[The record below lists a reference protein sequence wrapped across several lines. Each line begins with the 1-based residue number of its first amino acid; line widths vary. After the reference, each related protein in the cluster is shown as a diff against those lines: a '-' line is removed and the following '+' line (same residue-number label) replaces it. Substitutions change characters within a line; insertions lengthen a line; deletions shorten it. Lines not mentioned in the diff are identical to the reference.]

1 MRERL
6 VELGHRPEFGC
17 ELVGLEQDTEGV
29 TVRLAGKAGEQSLR
43 VRYLVGADGGRSFV
57 RHALD
62 IGFPGE
68 TLGVRAVVADVV
80 LTGLG
85 REAWHRFHEGSMD
98 RQMSLCPLA
107 GTDWFQLQ
115 APIPLDGDVDL
126 SAKGLSAMVAARTG
140 RDDIRI
146 QSVVWAS
153 AYAMNA
159 RLADRYRVGRAF
171 LIGDAAHIH
180 PPTGGQGLN
189 TSIQDACNLG
199 WKLAAVT
206 AGAPDALLDSYEE
219 ERRPI
224 AAGMLGLATK
234 LLDAA
239 RRGEMRR
246 GREVQ
251 QLDLGYPDSVLALEK
266 PERRG
271 GLLAGDRAP
280 DAPICGAAGQATRL
294 FALFKGPHWTLLGY
308 DVDGSAV
315 PPRPGLHIHTV
326 GPRGDI
332 IDDNGYLRGAYGLK
346 SGEWVLVRPDGYI
359 GAMVSSDE
367 IAALERYLQGVGFAG
382 G

>member
-1 MRERL
+1 
-6 VELGHRPEFGC
+6 
-17 ELVGLEQDTEGV
+17 
-29 TVRLAGKAGEQSLR
+29 
-43 VRYLVGADGGRSFV
+43 
-57 RHALD
+57 
-62 IGFPGE
+62 
-68 TLGVRAVVADVV
+68 
-80 LTGLG
+80 
-85 REAWHRFHEGSMD
+85 
-98 RQMSLCPLA
+98 
-107 GTDWFQLQ
+107 
-115 APIPLDGDVDL
+115 
-126 SAKGLSAMVAARTG
+126 
-140 RDDIRI
+140 
-146 QSVVWAS
+146 
-153 AYAMNA
+153 
-159 RLADRYRVGRAF
+159 
-171 LIGDAAHIH
+171 
-180 PPTGGQGLN
+180 
-189 TSIQDACNLG
+189 
-199 WKLAAVT
+199 VT